1 MRPLVGVL
9 VGIALVG
16 LAGGAHAADP
26 APPQP
31 APQVAPA
38 PAPPPPAWG
47 QPLPPPPPPGWNGG
61 GYPPPPPP
69 PGYSPYGV
77 PYGYP
82 AGPGGAAYF
91 YDSQKKN
98 ELLAL
103 VIEFFVPGVGSI
115 YADHVGGALVTWALT
130 IGGVALLIWWVSQN
144 VGQENSFGNSP
155 NNGPH
160 DLWAIYVALGA
171 ILGGRIYGL
180 VDSYTSARD
189 FNVRLRQRLGI
200 PDWSGVALAP
210 VPIRT
215 DRAISWGPSLSFRF

>member
-26 APPQP
+26 APPQAAPQP
-31 APQVAPA
+31 APS
-38 PAPPPPAWG
+38 PPPPAWG
-47 QPLPPPPPPGWNGG
+47 QPLPPAPPPGWNGG
-61 GYPPPPPP
+61 AYPPPPPP

-77 PYGYP
+77 PYAYP
-82 AGPGGAAYF
+82 SGPGGAAYY
-91 YDSQKKN
+91 YDMQKKN

-115 YADHVGGALVTWALT
+115 YADHVAGAAVTWVLT
-130 IGGVALLIWWVSQN
+130 IGGVVLAFWWIGQN
-144 VGQENSFGNSP
+144 IGGEDTIGNGT

-160 DLWAIYVALGA
+160 DVWAIYVAVGA
-171 ILGGRIYGL
+171 ILTGRIYGL

-189 FNVRLRQRLGI
+189 YNQRLRERLGI
-200 PDWSGVALAP
+200 PDWSSFTLAP
-210 VPIRT
+210 APIRT
-215 DRAISWGPSLSFRF
+215 DRAISWGPAVSFRF

>member
-26 APPQP
+26 VP
-31 APQVAPA
+31 PA

-61 GYPPPPPP
+61 PCQPPPPP

-77 PYGYP
+77 PYAYP
-82 AGPGGAAYF
+82 AGPGGAAYY
-91 YDSQKKN
+91 YDSHKKN

-103 VIEFFVPGVGSI
+103 AIEFFVPGVGSI
-115 YADHVGGALVTWALT
+115 YADHVAGALVTWGLT
-130 IGGVALLIWWVSQN
+130 FGGIALLVWWVSQT
-144 VGQENSFGNSP
+144 VGPPDSFNT
-155 NNGPH
+155 NDRARDNI
-160 DLWAIYVALGA
+160 WAVYVALGA

-180 VDSYTSARD
+180 ADSYISARD
-189 FNVRLRQRLGI
+189 YNQRLRQRLGI
-200 PDWSGVALAP
+200 PDWSDVTLGPA
-210 VPIRT
+210 PIRT
-215 DRAISWGPSLSFRF
+215 DRAISWGPALSFRF